1 MELLPKGMIIWS
13 RLPWIKWSVK
23 WSWGIEKL
31 SFYKMKRPKFEL
43 NVIYTILFT
52 SYFGKTKISS
62 NQGLSIFYNVNYD
75 LFQYL
80 KIMLRF
86 T

>member
-1 MELLPKGMIIWS
+1 M
-13 RLPWIKWSVK
+13 
-23 WSWGIEKL
+23 
-31 SFYKMKRPKFEL
+31 SFYETKRPKSFCVL
-43 NVIYTILFT
+43 SALITTKIDLTKNNAIYTILFT
-52 SYFGKTKISS
+52 SYFGKKKISS

-80 KIMLRF
+80 KIMLHF